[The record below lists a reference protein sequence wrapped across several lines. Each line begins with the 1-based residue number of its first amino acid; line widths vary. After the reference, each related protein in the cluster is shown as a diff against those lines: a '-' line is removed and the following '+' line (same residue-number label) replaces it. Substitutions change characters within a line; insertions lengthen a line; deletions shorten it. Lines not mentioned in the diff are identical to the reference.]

1 LPFDSPFIAAALID
15 GLTPL
20 SHDVQQNLIKFS
32 VRVMAALATSCAILR
47 RIGAGTAAQ
56 KHVRPMAPSLM
67 AQQVRANASK
77 IAKAAFP
84 RRS

>member
-1 LPFDSPFIAAALID
+1 MTSNE
-15 GLTPL
+15 TL
-20 SHDVQQNLIKFS
+20 SSFS
-32 VRVMAALATSCAILR
+32 VRVIGGSCRKLCNRAANWR
-47 RIGAGTAAQ
+47 RHGSQ

>member
-32 VRVMAALATSCAILR
+32 VRVMAALAASCAIVR
-47 RIGAGTAAQ
+47 RIGAGMGQ
-56 KHVRPMAPSLM
+56 KQVRPMAPSLM